1 MREKKIDFKE
11 RTILQYPMTNQT
23 LPISIGV
30 VLEYNG
36 ILTKMHALEKKEPL
50 ALMKNCDTYIQ
61 NSL

>member
-1 MREKKIDFKE
+1 
-11 RTILQYPMTNQT
+11 MTNQT